1 MAVLDH
7 LVYAGPNLA
16 EAVDEFENLT
26 GVRAGPGGPHVGL
39 GTANHLVSFGAG
51 GSYLEII
58 GPDPDQD
65 DPREPRAFGIDTLPR
80 PKLVTF
86 AIRPDETET
95 FEAVVSTIRAAGFNP
110 GPIRAMSRT
119 RPDGVELTWQLTGH
133 RMLDGGDMPDEGL
146 VPFVIDWGSTPHPS
160 ETATPGLEMTAMRVA
175 GGETTAILE
184 LYKRLGLDIQVDRGE
199 ASITCRL
206 VGPKTVDL
214 T

>member
-1 MAVLDH
+1 MALLDH

-16 EAVDEFENLT
+16 EAVDEFEHLT
-26 GVRAGPGGPHVGL
+26 GIRAEPGGPHVGR
-39 GTANHLVSFGAG
+39 GTANHLVSFGPG
-51 GSYLEII
+51 GAYLEII
-58 GPDPDQD
+58 GPDPDQE
-65 DPREPRAFGIDTLPR
+65 DPTDPRAFGIDTLSGPR
-80 PKLVTF
+80 LVTF

-95 FEAVVSTIRAAGFNP
+95 FEAVVTTIRAAGFSP

-119 RPDGVELTWQLTGH
+119 RPDGVELSWQLTSQ
-133 RMLDGGDMPDEGL
+133 RMLDNGALPDGGL

-160 ETATPGLEMTAMRVA
+160 ETVTARLDMTAMRVA

-184 LYKRLGLDIQVDRGE
+184 LYNRLGLDIQVDRGE
-199 ASITCRL
+199 TSITCRL